1 MVFKSYFFK
10 FGNKYGLIFRS
21 TYMSKLKNII
31 KQLSDSDYQSIFST
45 LMDNSAEK
53 SAMLLKYLKEKLLN
67 DAKIMAELDV
77 NPNAY
82 YTLRSRLN
90 EKIEEY
96 LVQQMESPKTD
107 ILKKVASINE
117 MMFTKKRT
125 IVLAT
130 LKKLEKEL
138 IDFDL
143 SSELTV
149 VYKSLKKLNVNT
161 GDHYTYS
168 QQYNKHIAYTL
179 ALDKTEDILAEYFK
193 KFGIYFLTAEDEIK
207 EELSLLLNEVN
218 NMARLYQSHRLFVYN
233 CCISIFHKLYVD
245 EETKILSLKLEEELQ
260 LELSIEEAFEQI
272 DLLMETYASDQNYHH
287 LRLVFDYLKL
297 LYLEKDKGGR
307 RSDKYFDDVSE
318 YISIFLSNYSLY
330 TFPGMFLLSKIDRDV
345 RDSTPNNVLDNYKEI
360 FGDFES
366 DSNDLPK
373 SIIINFY
380 KSFTYFN
387 AEKFELCSK
396 TINNILS
403 EISMKK
409 YQETLL
415 ELKTFLALQY
425 CLMNDFDLFN
435 QLMSSIQRQ
444 IRMMGK
450 KRLEHIVLL
459 SKIMKVSLGV
469 GANRQKAAKIK
480 MLSAKL
486 NMDKIKH
493 FSPFKYINFKDELL
507 NKMSL

>member
-1 MVFKSYFFK
+1 
-10 FGNKYGLIFRS
+10 
-21 TYMSKLKNII
+21 MSKLKNII
-31 KQLSDSDYQSIFST
+31 KQLSDSDYQTIFST

-67 DAKIMAELDV
+67 DVKIMAELDV

-96 LVQQMESPKTD
+96 LVRQMESPKTD
-107 ILKKVASINE
+107 VLKKVASINDI
-117 MMFTKKRT
+117 MFTKKRT

-138 IDFDL
+138 IDFDM

-149 VYKSLKKLNVNT
+149 VYKGLKKLNVNT
-161 GDHYTYS
+161 SDQYTYS
-168 QQYNKHIAYTL
+168 QLYNKHIAYTL

-193 KFGIYFLTAEDEIK
+193 KFGIYFLTMEIELK
-207 EELSLLLNEVN
+207 EELTLLLNEVN

-233 CCISIFHKLYVD
+233 CCISIFHKLCVD
-245 EETKILSLKLEEELQ
+245 SETKVLNQKQEEIMRE
-260 LELSIEEAFEQI
+260 EITIEEAFEQT
-272 DLLMETYASDQNYHH
+272 DMLMETYATDQNYHH
-287 LRLVFDYLKL
+287 LRIVFDFLKM
-297 LYLEKDKGGR
+297 LYLERNKAGK
-307 RSDKYFDDVSE
+307 RSDKYFNDVNE
-318 YISIFLSNYSLY
+318 YIGVFLSNYSLY
-330 TFPGMFLLSKIDRDV
+330 TFPPLFLLSKIERDV
-345 RDSTPNNVLDNYKEI
+345 RDHTPVAVLENYKEI
-360 FGDFES
+360 FGDFET
-366 DSNDLPK
+366 DPNDLPK
-373 SIIINFY
+373 AIMLNFY
-380 KSFTYFN
+380 KAFTFFN
-387 AEKFELCSK
+387 AEKYEQCAK

-425 CLMNDFDLFN
+425 CLMDDFELFN

-450 KRLEHIVLL
+450 KRVDHIVMIT
-459 SKIMKVSLGV
+459 KIMKISLGV
-469 GANRQKAAKIK
+469 GGNRQKVTKIK
-480 MLSAKL
+480 LLCLKL
-486 NMDKIKH
+486 NTEKIAH
-493 FSPFKYINFKDELL
+493 FSPFKYVNFKDELL
-507 NKMSL
+507 NKLIL